1 MDSDCVGNAVGMLG
15 GCWGDA
21 VAFVRSERDNIM
33 NLAGQNPLIYLQPTS
48 QSLIQAA
55 DEDMEGRT
63 VNLSEGYVKCSQITL
78 TVD

>member
-1 MDSDCVGNAVGMLG
+1 MLG